1 MAHGQPDGV
10 MQRQL
15 RVDKVLVLP
24 GDMLSMHTG
33 RKHDFL
39 GVYMEFNEDG
49 TLDVYMINY
58 LNDFPEVIMGR
69 VATPAA
75 NHLFEI

>member
-1 MAHGQPDGV
+1 

-24 GDMLSMHTG
+24 GDKLSMHMG

-49 TLDVYMINY
+49 TLDISMINY

-69 VATPAA
+69 AATPAA